1 MYLCKRRWGP
11 GECIQFRCK
20 RRETKRGRHVLLRKV
35 SLRGLTREVCFRR
48 CSMHTVSFG
57 VRLEDENVTDDS
69 NRLEAERIFE
79 AP

>member
-1 MYLCKRRWGP
+1 
-11 GECIQFRCK
+11 
-20 RRETKRGRHVLLRKV
+20 
-35 SLRGLTREVCFRR
+35 
-48 CSMHTVSFG
+48 MHTVSFG